1 MTDSPRRRTTSPGR
15 GAWGHRGWYD
25 SKTPPP
31 ADHVSYNQDQVG
43 LRFGWVEILTAERRY
58 TRGWSDPMVL
68 TRCTGCGN
76 VQWTNYTSL
85 KLGKSKGCWPCS
97 RPRKIP
103 RKLDRVLTQAKQRC
117 TNPNDAAYAR
127 YGGRGITFDFD
138 SVTEAGLWIL
148 ENLGPCPEGHELD
161 RVDNNRG
168 YAPGNL
174 RWATPAQNMA
184 NRRCTR
190 LEEYRPEEWPYE
202 ENTVRR
208 KLSEGF
214 SREEIFQQAE
224 SAVTQRRKG
233 WRRIQQRLTSMTS
246 EMRGRD
252 IGTPRKGS

>member
-1 MTDSPRRRTTSPGR
+1 MTDSRQRPIIPSGR
-15 GAWGHRGWYD
+15 GAWGHRGRYD

-58 TRGWSDPMVL
+58 TRGWYDPMVL
-68 TRCTGCGN
+68 TRCTGCGR
-76 VQWTNYTSL
+76 VQWTNYTNL

-103 RKLDRVLTQAKQRC
+103 KKLDRVLTAAKQRC
-117 TNPNDAAYAR
+117 TNPNDPRCAR

-148 ENLGPCPEGHELD
+148 ENLGPCPPGRELD
-161 RVDNNRG
+161 RVDNDLG

-174 RWATPAQNMA
+174 RWATRRQNA
-184 NRRCTR
+184 SNRECSR
-190 LEEYRPEEWPYE
+190 LEAYRPEEWPYE

-224 SAVTQRRKG
+224 LAVTHKRKG

-246 EMRGRD
+246 EMRARD
-252 IGTPRKGS
+252 IGTPRTAS

>member
-1 MTDSPRRRTTSPGR
+1 
-15 GAWGHRGWYD
+15 
-25 SKTPPP
+25 
-31 ADHVSYNQDQVG
+31 
-43 LRFGWVEILTAERRY
+43 
-58 TRGWSDPMVL
+58 MVL
-68 TRCTGCGN
+68 TRCTGCGRE
-76 VQWTNYTSL
+76 QWTNYTNL
-85 KLGKSKGCWPCS
+85 KTGKSKGCWPCS

-103 RKLDRVLTQAKQRC
+103 KKLDRVLTAAKQRC
-117 TNPNDAAYAR
+117 TNPNDPRYAR

-148 ENLGPCPEGHELD
+148 ENLGPCPPGRELD
-161 RVDNNRG
+161 RVDNNLG

-174 RWATPAQNMA
+174 RWATRRQNA
-184 NRRCTR
+184 SNRECSR

-224 SAVTQRRKG
+224 LAVTHKRKG

-246 EMRGRD
+246 EMRARS
-252 IGTPRKGS
+252 IGTPRKES

>member
-1 MTDSPRRRTTSPGR
+1 MTDSQQRPTILSGR
-15 GAWGHRGWYD
+15 GAGGHRGRYD
-25 SKTPPP
+25 LKTPPP
-31 ADHVSYNQDQVG
+31 TDHVSYNQGQVG
-43 LRFGWVEILTAERRY
+43 LRFGWVEILTPERRY
-58 TRGWSDPMVL
+58 MDGWSTPMVL
-68 TRCTGCGN
+68 TRCTSCGR
-76 VQWTNYTSL
+76 VQWTNYTNLS
-85 KLGKSKGCWPCS
+85 LGKSKGCWPCS

-161 RVDNNRG
+161 RVNNNLG

-174 RWATPAQNMA
+174 RWATRRQNVS
-184 NRRCTR
+184 NRECSR
-190 LEEYRPEEWPYE
+190 LEEYHPEEWPYE

-224 SAVTQRRKG
+224 LAVTQKRKG

-246 EMRGRD
+246 ETRGRS
-252 IGTPRKGS
+252 IGTPRKES

>member
-1 MTDSPRRRTTSPGR
+1 
-15 GAWGHRGWYD
+15 
-25 SKTPPP
+25 
-31 ADHVSYNQDQVG
+31 
-43 LRFGWVEILTAERRY
+43 
-58 TRGWSDPMVL
+58 MVL